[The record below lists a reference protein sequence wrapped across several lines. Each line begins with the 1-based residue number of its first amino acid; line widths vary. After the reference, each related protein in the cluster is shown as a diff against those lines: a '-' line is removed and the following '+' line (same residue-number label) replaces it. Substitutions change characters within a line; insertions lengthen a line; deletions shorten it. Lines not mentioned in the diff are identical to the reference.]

1 MSISL
6 SKITKPFKL
15 GGTLAHPS
23 MEIDIVGSGTTI
35 GAALLGPVGWAYLL
49 VSGSSGKGNPC
60 KKALE
65 IAGRGASGTTSK
77 TKKRKGDTSAAEEKK
92 QGIGDKIL
100 NIFK

>member
-1 MSISL
+1 
-6 SKITKPFKL
+6 
-15 GGTLAHPS
+15 
-23 MEIDIVGSGTTI
+23 VGSGTTI

-49 VSGSSGKGNPC
+49 VSGSSGKANPC

-65 IAGRGASGTTSK
+65 IARKDAAGTTSK
-77 TKKRKGDTSAAEEKK
+77 TGKEKAETSETKAKK